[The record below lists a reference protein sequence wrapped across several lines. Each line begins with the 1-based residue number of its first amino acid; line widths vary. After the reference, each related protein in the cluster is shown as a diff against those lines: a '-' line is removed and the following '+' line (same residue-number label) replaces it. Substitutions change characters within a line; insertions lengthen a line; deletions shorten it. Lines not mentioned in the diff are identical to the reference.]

1 MDLSQANPDGTLLQ
15 RLKAFKAPLLDS
27 AELRQL
33 IAYARSSVAPVL
45 SKEATALLQSFYI
58 ERRKGNKPGEHT
70 PVTTRQLESL
80 MRLAEARARAELR
93 STVTENDAKDVIE
106 IMLVSTF

>member
-93 STVTENDAKDVIE
+93 STVTENDVKDVIE